1 MTGHLR
7 RGRYIAPLHWI
18 SAISLCLCLFC
29 LTSCHRAAD
38 AAPELSVRQE
48 ITPQPAKA
56 GPVVLS
62 LQLSGAHAEPVT
74 KATITVEADMTHPG
88 MSPVFG
94 DAKEIEPGRYQ
105 ANLDFTMG
113 GDWVILTH
121 IKLANGEKVERQ
133 MDVHGVLP
141 N

>member
-7 RGRYIAPLHWI
+7 RGRRVALLRRV
-18 SAISLCLCLFC
+18 SAFSLCLCILS
-29 LTSCHRAAD
+29 LTACRRAAD
-38 AAPELSVRQE
+38 PAPELSIKQE
-48 ITPQPAKA
+48 ITPQPAKT

-62 LQLSGAHAEPVT
+62 LQLTGAHSEPVT
-74 KATITVEADMTHPG
+74 KAAITVEADMTHPG

-94 DAKEIEPGRYQ
+94 DAKEVEPGRYQ
-105 ANLDFTMG
+105 AHLDFTMG

-121 IKLANGEKVERQ
+121 IRLANGEKVERQ
-133 MDVHGVLP
+133 MDVRGVLP